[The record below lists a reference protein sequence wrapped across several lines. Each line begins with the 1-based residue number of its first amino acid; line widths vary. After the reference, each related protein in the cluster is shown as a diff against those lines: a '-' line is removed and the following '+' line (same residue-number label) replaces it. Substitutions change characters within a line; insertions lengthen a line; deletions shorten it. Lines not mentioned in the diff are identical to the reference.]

1 MNDFL
6 KSPFGFLFVRSQKE
20 KLIAEYVIR
29 EHAKG
34 RTLDDILDDAYVT
47 NRLSPEQVEPS
58 AGAARDRPGRRA
70 RHRRRSPPERL
81 TAFGRRPA
89 GLHGHSRFASGIGS
103 PCGSCVG

>member
-1 MNDFL
+1 MTDFL

-47 NRLSPEQVEPS
+47 NRLSPEQVSRLLERPEIVQAVGHDIVVARRPS
-58 AGAARDRPGRRA
+58 A
-70 RHRRRSPPERL
+70 
-81 TAFGRRPA
+81 
-89 GLHGHSRFASGIGS
+89 
-103 PCGSCVG
+103 